1 MSTGMNLRSMLFVPG
16 DSERKLVKG
25 AGSGADSLVLDLE
38 DAVAADRLPLAR
50 SMVREYLAAHRDRS
64 RQELWV
70 RVNPLSSEKSLPDL
84 AAIAGGPPDGI
95 LLPKTTSAND
105 VVVVDHYLSALE
117 TRESIALGSIR
128 IMAVATETPI
138 ALFTL
143 GTFAGCSPRLAA
155 MTWGAEDLSSAL
167 GAASNRDAEGNL
179 EFTYR
184 LARSL
189 CLAAAVAANVQPID
203 TVFTDFRDSE
213 GLRRE
218 SRAALRA
225 GFTGKIAIH
234 PDQVPVINEAFTPTA
249 EDIEYAKRVV
259 EAFASGAGT
268 VGLDG
273 KMLDMP
279 HLKQAQKVLAAANR
293 PRS

>member
-1 MSTGMNLRSMLFVPG
+1 MILRSMLFVPG

-38 DAVAADRLPLAR
+38 DSVPFDRLPTAR
-50 SMVREYLAAHRDRS
+50 TMVREYLASHRDRS
-64 RQELWV
+64 KQELWV
-70 RVNPLSSEKSLPDL
+70 RCNPLSTDKALPDI
-84 AAIAGGPPDGI
+84 AAIAGGAPDGI
-95 LLPKTTSAND
+95 LLPKTTSASD
-105 VVVVDHYLSALE
+105 VVTLDHYLSALE
-117 TRESIALGSIR
+117 AREGVAPGSIR

-143 GTFAGCSPRLAA
+143 GTFAGCSPRLEG

-167 GAASNRDAEGNL
+167 GAATNRDAEGNL

-203 TVFTDFRDSE
+203 TVYTDFRDSE
-213 GLRRE
+213 GLRKE

-249 EDIEYAKRVV
+249 EDIAYAKRVI
-259 EAFASGAGT
+259 EAFAAGAGT

-293 PRS
+293 PRAS

>member
-1 MSTGMNLRSMLFVPG
+1 MNLRSMLFVPG
-16 DSERKLVKG
+16 DSERKLLKG
-25 AGSGADSLVLDLE
+25 AGSGADALVLDLE
-38 DAVAADRLPLAR
+38 DSVPADRIAIAR
-50 SMVREYLAAHRDRS
+50 TMVREYLAGHRDRS
-64 RQELWV
+64 KQELWV
-70 RVNPLSSEKSLPDL
+70 RVNPLSTEKALPDL
-84 AAIAGGPPDGI
+84 AAIAGGPPDGV
-95 LLPKTTSAND
+95 LLPKTSSASD
-105 VVVVDHYLSALE
+105 VVTLDHYLSALE
-117 TRESIALGSIR
+117 TREGVAQGSIR

-143 GTFAGCSPRLAA
+143 GTFAGCSPRLAG

-167 GAASNRDAEGNL
+167 GCGDQSRCGGQPRIHLSPRAVAMPGGGGRRECAAHRYGVRR
-179 EFTYR
+179 FPR
-184 LARSL
+184 FRG
-189 CLAAAVAANVQPID
+189 AAA
-203 TVFTDFRDSE
+203 
-213 GLRRE
+213 E

-234 PDQVPVINEAFTPTA
+234 PDQVAVINDAFTPTA
-249 EDIEYAKRVV
+249 EDIAYAKRVV

-279 HLKQAQKVLAAANR
+279 HLKQAQKILAFANR

>member
-1 MSTGMNLRSMLFVPG
+1 MNLRSMLFVPG
-16 DSERKLVKG
+16 DSERKLLKG
-25 AGSGADSLVLDLE
+25 AGSGADALVLDLE
-38 DAVAADRLPLAR
+38 DSVPADRVAIAR
-50 SMVREYLAAHRDRS
+50 TMVREYLAGHRDRS
-64 RQELWV
+64 KQELWV
-70 RVNPLSSEKSLPDL
+70 RVNPLSTEKALPDL
-84 AAIAGGPPDGI
+84 AAIAGGPPDGV
-95 LLPKTTSAND
+95 LLPKTSSASD
-105 VVVVDHYLSALE
+105 VVTLDHYLAALE
-117 TRESIALGSIR
+117 AREGVAQGSIR

-143 GTFAGCSPRLAA
+143 GTFAGCSPRLAG

-167 GAASNRDAEGNL
+167 GAATNRDAEGNL

-203 TVFTDFRDSE
+203 TAFVDFRDSE

-234 PDQVPVINEAFTPTA
+234 PDQVAIINDAFTPTA
-249 EDIEYAKRVV
+249 EDIAYAKRVV
-259 EAFASGAGT
+259 EAFATGAGT

-279 HLKQAQKVLAAANR
+279 HLKQAQKILAFANR

>member
-1 MSTGMNLRSMLFVPG
+1 MNLRSMLFVPG

-25 AGSGADSLVLDLE
+25 AGSGADALVLDLE
-38 DAVAADRLPLAR
+38 DSVPADRIAIAR
-50 SMVREYLAAHRDRS
+50 TMVREYLAGHRDRS
-64 RQELWV
+64 KQELWV
-70 RVNPLSSEKSLPDL
+70 RVNPLSTEKALPDL
-84 AAIAGGPPDGI
+84 AAIAGGAPDGI
-95 LLPKTTSAND
+95 LLPKTTSASD
-105 VVVVDHYLSALE
+105 VVTLDHFLSALE
-117 TRESIALGSIR
+117 TREGVAQGSIR

-143 GTFAGCSPRLAA
+143 GTFAGCSPRLAGL
-155 MTWGAEDLSSAL
+155 TWGAEDLSSAL
-167 GAASNRDAEGNL
+167 GAATNRDDEGNL

-203 TVFTDFRDSE
+203 TVFIDFRDSE
-213 GLRRE
+213 RLRRE

-234 PDQVPVINEAFTPTA
+234 PDQVAVINDAFTPTT
-249 EDIEYAKRVV
+249 EDIAYAKRVV

-279 HLKQAQKVLAAANR
+279 HLKQAQKVLAFANR

>member
-1 MSTGMNLRSMLFVPG
+1 MNLRSMLFVPG

-25 AGSGADSLVLDLE
+25 AGSGADALVLDLE
-38 DAVAADRLPLAR
+38 DAVAADRLPVAR
-50 SMVREYLAAHRDRS
+50 TMVREYLAGHRDRS
-64 RQELWV
+64 KQELWV
-70 RVNPLSSEKSLPDL
+70 RVNPLSTDKALPDL

-95 LLPKTTSAND
+95 LLPKTTSAAD
-105 VVVVDHYLSALE
+105 VVTLDHFLSALE
-117 TRESIALGSIR
+117 AREGVAQGSIR
-128 IMAVATETPI
+128 ILAVATETPI

-167 GAASNRDAEGNL
+167 GAATNRDAEGNL

-189 CLAAAVAANVQPID
+189 CLAAAVAADVQPID
-203 TVFTDFRDSE
+203 TVYTDFRDSE

-249 EDIEYAKRVV
+249 EDIAYAKRVV

-279 HLKQAQKVLAAANR
+279 HLKQAQKVLASANR
-293 PRS
+293 PRP

>member
-1 MSTGMNLRSMLFVPG
+1 
-16 DSERKLVKG
+16 
-25 AGSGADSLVLDLE
+25 
-38 DAVAADRLPLAR
+38 
-50 SMVREYLAAHRDRS
+50 MVTL
-64 RQELWV
+64 
-70 RVNPLSSEKSLPDL
+70 
-84 AAIAGGPPDGI
+84 
-95 LLPKTTSAND
+95 
-105 VVVVDHYLSALE
+105 DHYLSALE
-117 TRESIALGSIR
+117 AREGVAPGSIR

-143 GTFAGCSPRLAA
+143 GTFAGCSPRLAG

-167 GAASNRDAEGNL
+167 GAATNRDAEGNL

-189 CLAAAVAANVQPID
+189 CLAAAVAADVQPID

-234 PDQVPVINEAFTPTA
+234 PDQVPVINDAFTPTA
-249 EDIEYAKRVV
+249 EDIAYAKRVV

-279 HLKQAQKVLAAANR
+279 HLKQAQKVLAVGKPPANLELDFFVETCYQDVAAPWA
-293 PRS
+293 PRLFGEVAAMHAILHKRTHQVHENKGFSIWMSETKHRGTSSVS

>member
-1 MSTGMNLRSMLFVPG
+1 MNLLRSMLFVPG

-25 AGSGADSLVLDLE
+25 AGSGADALVLDLE
-38 DAVAADRLPLAR
+38 DAVAADRIGIAR
-50 SMVREYLAAHRDRS
+50 TMVREYLAGHRDRS
-64 RQELWV
+64 KQELWV
-70 RVNPLSSEKSLPDL
+70 RVNPLSTEKALPDL
-84 AAIAGGPPDGI
+84 AAITGGPPDGI
-95 LLPKTTSAND
+95 LLPKTTSASD
-105 VVVVDHYLSALE
+105 VVTLDHFLSALE
-117 TRESIALGSIR
+117 AREGVAQGSIR

-138 ALFTL
+138 AMFTL
-143 GTFAGCSPRLAA
+143 GTFAGCSPRLAG

-167 GAASNRDAEGNL
+167 GAATNRDEQGNL

-203 TVFTDFRDSE
+203 TVYTDFRDSE

-234 PDQVPVINEAFTPTA
+234 PDQVAVINDAFTPTA
-249 EDIEYAKRVV
+249 EDIAYAKRVV

-279 HLKQAQKVLAAANR
+279 HLKQAQKVLASATR

>member
-1 MSTGMNLRSMLFVPG
+1 MILRSMLFVPG
-16 DSERKLVKG
+16 DSERKLLKG
-25 AGSGADSLVLDLE
+25 AGCGADALVLDLE
-38 DAVAADRLPLAR
+38 DSVPADRIAIAR
-50 SMVREYLAAHRDRS
+50 TMVREYLAGHRDRS
-64 RQELWV
+64 KQELWV
-70 RVNPLSSEKSLPDL
+70 RVNPLSTGKALPDL
-84 AAIAGGPPDGI
+84 AAIAGGPPDGV
-95 LLPKTTSAND
+95 LLPKTSSASD
-105 VVVVDHYLSALE
+105 VVELDHYLSALE
-117 TRESIALGSIR
+117 TREGVAQGSIR

-143 GTFAGCSPRLAA
+143 GTFAGCSPRLAG

-167 GAASNRDAEGNL
+167 GAATNRDAEGNL

-203 TVFTDFRDSE
+203 TAFVDFRDLE

-234 PDQVPVINEAFTPTA
+234 PDQVAVINDAFTPTA
-249 EDIEYAKRVV
+249 EDIAYAKRVV

-279 HLKQAQKVLAAANR
+279 HLKQAQKILAFANR
-293 PRS
+293 PRA

>member
-1 MSTGMNLRSMLFVPG
+1 MILRSMLFVPG

-38 DAVAADRLPLAR
+38 DSVPFDRLPVAR
-50 SMVREYLAAHRDRS
+50 TMVREYLASHRDRS
-64 RQELWV
+64 KQELWV
-70 RVNPLSSEKSLPDL
+70 RCNPLSTDKALPDI
-84 AAIAGGPPDGI
+84 AAIAGGAPDGI
-95 LLPKTTSAND
+95 LLPKTTSATD
-105 VVVVDHYLSALE
+105 VVTLDHYLSALE
-117 TRESIALGSIR
+117 AREGVALGSIR

-143 GTFAGCSPRLAA
+143 GTFAGCSPRLEG

-167 GAASNRDAEGNL
+167 GAATNRDAEGNL

-203 TVFTDFRDSE
+203 TVYTDFRDSE
-213 GLRRE
+213 GLRKE

-234 PDQVPVINEAFTPTA
+234 PDQVPVINDAFTPTA
-249 EDIEYAKRVV
+249 EDIAYAKRVI

-293 PRS
+293 PRA

>member
-1 MSTGMNLRSMLFVPG
+1 MILRSMLFVPG
-16 DSERKLVKG
+16 DSERKLLKG
-25 AGSGADSLVLDLE
+25 AGCGADALVLDLE
-38 DAVAADRLPLAR
+38 DSVPADRIAIAR
-50 SMVREYLAAHRDRS
+50 TMVREYLAGHRDRS
-64 RQELWV
+64 KQELWV
-70 RVNPLSSEKSLPDL
+70 RVNPLSTGKALPDL
-84 AAIAGGPPDGI
+84 AAIAGGPPDGV
-95 LLPKTTSAND
+95 LLPKTSSASD
-105 VVVVDHYLSALE
+105 VVELDHYLSALE
-117 TRESIALGSIR
+117 TREGVAQGSIR

-143 GTFAGCSPRLAA
+143 GTFAGCSPRLAG

-167 GAASNRDAEGNL
+167 GAATNRDAEGNL

-203 TVFTDFRDSE
+203 TAFVDFRDLE

-234 PDQVPVINEAFTPTA
+234 PDQVAVINDAFTPTA
-249 EDIEYAKRVV
+249 EDIAYAKRVV

-279 HLKQAQKVLAAANR
+279 HLKQAQKILAFANR

>member
-1 MSTGMNLRSMLFVPG
+1 MILRSMLFVPG

-38 DAVAADRLPLAR
+38 DAVAAERLPLAR
-50 SMVREYLAAHRDRS
+50 TMVREYLAAHRDRS
-64 RQELWV
+64 KQELWV
-70 RVNPLSSEKSLPDL
+70 RCNPLSSDKALPDL

-95 LLPKTTSAND
+95 LLPKTTSAAD
-105 VVVVDHYLSALE
+105 VVTLDHFLSALE
-117 TRESIALGSIR
+117 AREGVALGSIR

-143 GTFAGCSPRLAA
+143 GTFAGCSPRLAG
-155 MTWGAEDLSSAL
+155 MTWGAEDLSAL
-167 GAASNRDAEGNL
+167 GAATNRDAEGNL

-189 CLAAAVAANVQPID
+189 CLAAAVAADVQPID

-234 PDQVPVINEAFTPTA
+234 PDQVPVINDAFTPTA
-249 EDIEYAKRVV
+249 EDIAYAKRVI

-279 HLKQAQKVLAAANR
+279 HLKQAQKVLAAASR
-293 PRS
+293 PRN

>member
-1 MSTGMNLRSMLFVPG
+1 
-16 DSERKLVKG
+16 
-25 AGSGADSLVLDLE
+25 VLDLE
-38 DAVAADRLPLAR
+38 DSVPADRIAIAR
-50 SMVREYLAAHRDRS
+50 TMVREYLAGHRDRS
-64 RQELWV
+64 KQELWV
-70 RVNPLSSEKSLPDL
+70 RVNPLSTGKALPDL
-84 AAIAGGPPDGI
+84 AAIAGGPPDGV
-95 LLPKTTSAND
+95 LLPKTSSASD
-105 VVVVDHYLSALE
+105 VVELDHYLSALE
-117 TRESIALGSIR
+117 TREGVAQGSIR

-143 GTFAGCSPRLAA
+143 GTFAGCSPRLAG

-167 GAASNRDAEGNL
+167 GAATNRDAEGNL

-203 TVFTDFRDSE
+203 TAFVDFRDSE

-234 PDQVPVINEAFTPTA
+234 PDQVAVINDAFTPTA
-249 EDIEYAKRVV
+249 EDIAYAKRVV

-279 HLKQAQKVLAAANR
+279 HLKQAQKILAFANR
-293 PRS
+293 PRA